1 MAKYNTGNPLGSK
14 SPKDLSDNA
23 ENLDD
28 AVNTPLETWTDRF
41 GKQRLSLAGMSKA
54 AGDASV
60 AIGAAQESVAAAQ
73 LAGESSRLAAKES
86 SRAAEEAAR
95 ATDAA
100 AQALEAN
107 RLVIRATYQ
116 GLLSALT
123 GPPAEPDETPGQVT
137 NDPDPNL
144 NGNYIFR
151 AGSLVRS
158 ELQPASASEL
168 QRVWVRFGDSS
179 AAVLVAGERVP
190 LLVDE
195 DGNVPLWLENG
206 LLSGA
211 GLGDSLSAGLARAA
225 GFAGQSRYVPL
236 AIDDES
242 NVPIWL
248 ENGLLGA
255 VGLAPGLL
263 AVVDQSLG
271 GSYAPRNAPLA
282 SKAPRATD
290 GRTLFLLRAALSRIL
305 ASASG
310 VARVMIAGD
319 SWAEQ
324 TPISQAVADLLYEAY
339 GKAGEGWI
347 SVNAGNKLNGVSL
360 VRSGSWTL
368 YNASSLSAGAPA
380 YGCGIDGRSISTT
393 GTDATLKISDLSCTD
408 VTIFYSNQSGA
419 FRWRVDGG
427 PWTTV
432 TGTGD
437 GSIGSVEVSGL
448 SEAAH
453 VIEYDTS
460 VNTAG
465 GVVAIHGHRARF
477 AAAPGAEVFKVGTG
491 GQTGTGMLQ
500 IAGQVAPYA
509 QRLQPHVVFLIL
521 GTNDYRTGASVADY
535 RAALEM
541 WISEVRSQVPGCG
554 FVFVVP
560 AQSNATPGRPL
571 SVYRDAAYE
580 VAIHNGAEFLSLYD
594 EWGDFSVM
602 DEMGQWG
609 DALHPSKDG
618 GEHIAQSFFHR
629 FLSF

>member
-206 LLSGA
+206 LLSGQ
-211 GLGDSLSAGLARAA
+211 GLGESLSAGLARAA
-225 GFAGQSRYVPL
+225 QFVGQSRYVPL
-236 AIDDES
+236 MIDDGGS
-242 NVPIWL
+242 VPLWL

-255 VGLAPGLL
+255 IGLTPSLQALV
-263 AVVDQSLG
+263 AQSLG
-271 GSYAPRNAPLA
+271 GSYAPLNAPLGA
-282 SKAPRATD
+282 KTPRATD

-305 ASASG
+305 AASSG
-310 VARVMIAGD
+310 VARVMLVGD

-324 TPISQAVADLLYEAY
+324 TPIAQSLADLLYADY
-339 GKAGEGWI
+339 GKSGEGFV
-347 SVNAGNKLNGVSL
+347 SVQPHNKLNGVELS
-360 VRSGSWTL
+360 RSGSWSL
-368 YNASSLSAGAPA
+368 YDASNLSAGPPQ
-380 YGCGIDGRSISTT
+380 YGCGIDGHSISAT
-393 GTDATLKISDLSCTD
+393 GTNASLTLSNVSCTD
-408 VTIFYSNQSGA
+408 FKIFYSNQAGA
-419 FRWRVDGG
+419 FRYQVDGG

-432 TGTGD
+432 EGTGD
-437 GSIGSVEVSGL
+437 GSLGTASIAGL
-448 SEAAH
+448 TDTAH
-453 VIEYDTS
+453 EIKYDTS
-460 VNTAG
+460 VNTSG
-465 GVVAIHGHRARF
+465 GVVAIHGHWAGR
-477 AAAPGAEVFKVGTG
+477 PGESGVEVHKAGNG

-500 IAGQVAPYA
+500 IAGQIAPFA
-509 QRLQPHVVFLIL
+509 EALEPHVVLVVL
-521 GTNDYRTGASVADY
+521 GTNDYRQGRPLGDY

-541 WISEVRSQVPGCG
+541 WIEEVRNAVPGCG
-554 FVFVVP
+554 FVFMAP
-560 AQSNATPGRPL
+560 PQSNAVPAVPL
-571 SVYRDAAYE
+571 PAYRDVAYD
-580 VAIHNGAEFLSLYD
+580 VAMRNGCEFISLLD
-594 EWGDFSVM
+594 EWGAFDVM
-602 DEMGQWG
+602 NSQGQWL
-609 DALHPSKDG
+609 DDLHPSVDG
-618 GEHIAQSFFHR
+618 GQNISRSMYQRFFK
-629 FLSF
+629 F